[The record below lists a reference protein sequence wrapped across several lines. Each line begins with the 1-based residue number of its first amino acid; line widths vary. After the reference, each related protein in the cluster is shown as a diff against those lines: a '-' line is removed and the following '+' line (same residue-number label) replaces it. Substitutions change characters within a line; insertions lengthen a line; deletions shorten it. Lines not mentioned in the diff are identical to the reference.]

1 MSRQQRL
8 GVLRQHM
15 QDQHIPAVLL
25 TDRFSKYAVTEL
37 YSASGYVLVTPA
49 HLWILV
55 DGRYSAECQQ
65 NNPDVEVLTLTAK
78 NTCGDVIRHL
88 IPGETL
94 FADASQLSHLAWQT
108 LEKQCNVALHH
119 RDASAL
125 RVHKFPDE
133 IAKIREAAAIA
144 DHALETVMPL
154 IRPGISEKALA
165 DHIEMAVRQAGG
177 SKTSFD
183 TVVVSGTR
191 GALPHG
197 RPTDK
202 KLMTGEL
209 VTIDFGA
216 VYQHYC
222 SDMTRTFALGNVSEE
237 LKAIYDTV
245 FTAQQ
250 AARDA
255 VRPGIRCQELDG
267 VARDIIAAAGFGEY
281 FSHNLGHGLGLD
293 VHESPALSPQN
304 AQPLE
309 PGMIITIEPGIY
321 IPGLG
326 GVRIEDDVLVNETG
340 CEVLTHSPRAWE
352 EICLRNGLRL

>member
-8 GVLRQHM
+8 GVLRQLM
-15 QDQHIPAVLL
+15 QDQHISAVLL

-37 YSASGYVLVTPA
+37 YSASGYVLVTSTGR
-49 HLWILV
+49 WILV
-55 DGRYSAECQQ
+55 DGRYSAECRQ
-65 NNPDVEVLTLTAK
+65 NNPDVDVLTLTAE
-78 NTCGDVIRHL
+78 NPLGDFIKHL
-88 IPGETL
+88 APGETL
-94 FADASQLSHLAWQT
+94 YADASQLSHLAWQA

-119 RDASAL
+119 RDASGM
-125 RVHKFPDE
+125 RVHKYPDE
-133 IAKIREAAAIA
+133 IAKIREATAIA

-202 KLMTGEL
+202 KLMAGEL

-245 FTAQQ
+245 FIAQQ

-255 VRPGIRCQELDG
+255 VRPGIRCEELDA
-267 VARDIIAAAGFGEY
+267 VARDIIASAGFGDY

-293 VHESPALSPQN
+293 VHETPALSPQN

-309 PGMIITIEPGIY
+309 PGMVITIEPGVY

-326 GVRIEDDVLVNETG
+326 GVRIEDDVLVTDSG
-340 CEVLTHSPRAWE
+340 GEVLTHSPRAWKD
-352 EICLRNGLRL
+352 ICL

>member
-8 GVLRQHM
+8 DVLRQHM
-15 QDQHIPAVLL
+15 AERNMAAVLL
-25 TDRFSKYAVTEL
+25 TDRFSKYAIAEL
-37 YSASGYVLVTPA
+37 YSASGYVLVTLSG
-49 HLWILV
+49 LWILV
-55 DGRYSAECQQ
+55 DGRYSAECSQ
-65 NNPDVEVLTLTAK
+65 NNPDVEVLTLTAEHPLSHFLRQFIG
-78 NTCGDVIRHL
+78 TER
-88 IPGETL
+88 L
-94 FADASQLSHLAWQT
+94 FADASAISHLAWQA
-108 LEKQCNVALHH
+108 LESQCGLALQH
-119 RDASAL
+119 RDASVL
-125 RVHKFPDE
+125 RVHKYPDE
-133 IAKIREAAAIA
+133 IAKIREAAVIA
-144 DHALETVMPL
+144 DRALQTVMPF
-154 IRPGISEKALA
+154 IRPGITEKKLA

-202 KLMTGEL
+202 KLMAGEL

-222 SDMTRTFALGNVSEE
+222 SDMTRTFALGNASEQ

-245 FTAQQ
+245 LIAQQ

-255 VRPGIRCQELDG
+255 VRPGIRCQELDA
-267 VARDIIAAAGFGEY
+267 VARNIIASAGYGEY

-293 VHESPALSPQN
+293 VHEAPALSPQN

-309 PGMIITIEPGIY
+309 SGMVITLEPGIY
-321 IPGLG
+321 VPGLG
-326 GVRIEDDVLVNETG
+326 GVRIEDDVLVTERG
-340 CEVLTHSPRAWE
+340 GEVLTNSPRAWGK
-352 EICLRNGLRL
+352 ICL

>member
-8 GVLRQHM
+8 GVLRQNM
-15 QDQHIPAVLL
+15 QEQHISAVLL
-25 TDRFSKYAVTEL
+25 TDRFSKYAVAEV
-37 YSASGYVLVTPA
+37 YSASGYVLVTPND
-49 HLWILV
+49 LWILV
-55 DGRYSAECQQ
+55 DGRYSAECRQ
-65 NNPDVEVLTLTAK
+65 NNPHVDVLTLTAE
-78 NTCGDVIRHL
+78 NPLGDFIKRLV
-88 IPGETL
+88 PGKPL
-94 FADASQLSHLAWQT
+94 FADASQLSHLAWQA
-108 LEKQCNVALHH
+108 LEKQCIAALYH

-125 RVHKFPDE
+125 RVHKYPDE
-133 IAKIREAAAIA
+133 LAKIREAAAIA
-144 DHALETVMPL
+144 DRALATVMPL
-154 IRPGISEKALA
+154 IQPGISEKALA

-202 KLMTGEL
+202 VLMHGEL

-222 SDMTRTFALGNVSEE
+222 SDMTRTFALGNVSAE

-245 FTAQQ
+245 VIAQQ

-255 VRPGIRCQELDG
+255 VRPGIRCQELDA
-267 VARDIIAAAGFGEY
+267 VARDIISAAGYGEY

-293 VHESPALSPQN
+293 VHEAPALSPQN

-309 PGMIITIEPGIY
+309 AGMVITIEPGIY
-321 IPGLG
+321 VPGLG
-326 GVRIEDDVLVNETG
+326 GVRIEDDVLVVDTG

-352 EICLRNGLRL
+352 DICL

>member
-8 GVLRQHM
+8 GVLRQLM
-15 QDQHIPAVLL
+15 QEQHLPAVLL

-49 HLWILV
+49 DLWILV
-55 DGRYSAECQQ
+55 DGRYSAECRQ
-65 NNPDVEVLTLTAK
+65 NNPDVEVLTLTAE
-78 NTCGDVIRHL
+78 NPLADVIKRL
-88 IPGETL
+88 IPGKPL
-94 FADASQLSHLAWQT
+94 FADASQLSHLAWQA
-108 LEKQCNVALHH
+108 LEKQCNVTLQH
-119 RDASAL
+119 RDMSFL
-125 RVHKFPDE
+125 RVHKYPDE

-144 DHALETVMPL
+144 DRALEKVIPF
-154 IRPGISEKALA
+154 IRPGISEKTLA
-165 DHIEMAVRQAGG
+165 DHLEMAVRQAGG

-183 TVVVSGTR
+183 TVVVSGLR

-222 SDMTRTFALGNVSEE
+222 SDMTRTFALGNVSAE

-245 FTAQQ
+245 LLAQQ
-250 AARDA
+250 SARDA
-255 VRPGIRCQELDG
+255 VRPGIRCQELDA
-267 VARDIIAAAGFGEY
+267 VARDIISVAGFGEY

-293 VHESPALSPQN
+293 VHEAPALSPQN

-321 IPGLG
+321 VPGLG
-326 GVRIEDDVLVNETG
+326 GVRIEDDVLVTETG
-340 CEVLTHSPRAWE
+340 SEVLTHSPRAWKD
-352 EICLRNGLRL
+352 ICF